1 MHSCKKIKGYL
12 MSKFVD
18 KEALIAGFRDGVT
31 RRGMLRGSAAVLGA
45 AAIGSPLSEKV
56 AKAEGYRRRWS
67 AGYGALRETRD
78 ISTGLRLLSLPRGF
92 EYASFGWTGDAL
104 RDGSATPRA
113 HDGMA
118 VVDAEFG
125 RGRRWWKRKRPKIVT
140 LVRNHEIRGDTG
152 VFSPSAPAYDPAA
165 SGGNTNLT
173 FDMRRREWIESWAS
187 LTGTITNCAGGPT
200 PWNSWL
206 TCEEDTRGKPGD
218 ATYDESRTPNL
229 TKNHGYV
236 FDVPAED
243 AASATPIRGMGRF
256 VHEATATDPN
266 TYITYLT
273 EDRSVTFVGE
283 DGNEIEGAAGF
294 FRFVPDSIDDP
305 TGNGTLQMLKVKNQP
320 QADLSGFQASVL
332 GNVYDVEW
340 VTIDDPE
347 AHVVEGSQLG
357 NGVFWQGFQKGGA
370 AFQRGEGAWYG
381 NDLIYFISTSG
392 GPAREGI
399 VWAYDPYKEQL
410 FAFLESDG
418 PATVDNPDNIAVSP
432 RGGILLCEDGNS
444 GQYMI
449 GVTQDGEATFRFA
462 RNTVVLNGT
471 RNDIVGDFVTAEF
484 AGATWDPSG
493 EVLFCNI
500 QTPGIT
506 FAIWGPW
513 ERGAL

>member
-1 MHSCKKIKGYL
+1 
-12 MSKFVD
+12 MSQILD
-18 KEALIAGFRDGVT
+18 KDKVIEGFREGIT

-45 AAIGSPLSEKV
+45 AAIGAPLTEKV
-56 AKAEGYRRRWS
+56 AKASGRRYS
-67 AGYGALRETRD
+67 AGYGPLRETRD
-78 ISTGLRLLSLPRGF
+78 ITTGLVLLALPRGF

-104 RDGSATPRA
+104 ADGALTPGG

-118 VVDAEFG
+118 VVEAER
-125 RGRRWWKRKRPKIVT
+125 RGRHHWYGRRKKIGKVT
-140 LVRNHEIRGDTG
+140 MVRNHEIRGDAG
-152 VFSPSAPAYDPAA
+152 LFSPSAPAYDPAA
-165 SGGNTNLT
+165 SGGTTNLT
-173 FDMRRREWIESWAS
+173 FDMRKREWVESWAS
-187 LTGTITNCAGGPT
+187 LTGTLTNCAGGPT

-206 TCEEDTRGKPGD
+206 TCEEDTRGMPGD
-218 ATYDESRTPNL
+218 PTYDANRTPNL

-236 FDVPAED
+236 FDVPGND
-243 AASATPIRGMGRF
+243 PASAQPIRGMGRF
-256 VHEATATDPN
+256 VHEATATDPE

-273 EDRSVTFVGE
+273 EDRSVTGVGE
-283 DGNEIEGAAGF
+283 DGNTVEGAAGF
-294 FRFVPDSIDDP
+294 FRYVPDSFDDP
-305 TGNGTLQMLKVKNQP
+305 TGPGILQMLKVVDQP
-320 QADLSGFQASVL
+320 QANLSGFNESLL
-332 GNVYDVEW
+332 GRIYNVEW

-347 AHVVEGSQLG
+347 GHVVEGSQLG
-357 NGVFWQGFQKGGA
+357 NGVFWQGYQKGGA

-399 VWAYDPYKEQL
+399 VWAYDPRNEKL

-418 PATVDNPDNIAVSP
+418 PATVDNPDNITVSP
-432 RGGILLCEDGNS
+432 RGGLLLCEDGNA

-449 GVTQDGEATFRFA
+449 GVSRDGDATFRFA

-471 RNDIVGDFVTAEF
+471 RNDIVGDFTTAEF

-493 EVLFCNI
+493 EVLFANI

-513 ERGAL
+513 HRGAL